1 MMGCTMI
8 EDVCSGV
15 DDNRGGKS
23 GQRGKE
29 ENVSKRWVGMGL
41 EGMRK
46 ERVFS
51 CFVFRLLVR

>member
-1 MMGCTMI
+1 MGCTMI
-8 EDVCSGV
+8 EDVCGGV
-15 DDNRGGKS
+15 DNNRGGRD
-23 GQRGKE
+23 QRGKE
-29 ENVSKRWVGMGL
+29 ANVSKRWDGMGL